1 MGARS
6 GFFPSTAGSHYGQR
20 PLKLIISSNQIC
32 VLCFLKKQ
40 KLIFFFFFIFPS
52 VYNKS
57 MILFFFLKQVVK
69 AAKPLWHYSYSS
81 FAPAILSWGLCG
93 MPFDRLTPNRGSV

>member
-6 GFFPSTAGSHYGQR
+6 GFFPSTAGSRYGQR
-20 PLKLIISSNQIC
+20 PLKLIISPNQIC
-32 VLCFLKKQ
+32 VLFFLEKQ
-40 KLIFFFFFIFPS
+40 KLIFFFFPS

-57 MILFFFLKQVVK
+57 MILLFFLKQVVK

-81 FAPAILSWGLCG
+81 LAPAILSWGLCG
-93 MPFDRLTPNRGSV
+93 MPFDRLTPNGGCV